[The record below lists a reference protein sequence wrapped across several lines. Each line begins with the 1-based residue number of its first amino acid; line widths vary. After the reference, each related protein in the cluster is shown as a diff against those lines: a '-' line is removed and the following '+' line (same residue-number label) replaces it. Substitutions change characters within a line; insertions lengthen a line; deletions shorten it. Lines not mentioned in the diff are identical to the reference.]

1 MSNRT
6 VKSIAGAL
14 VAATATFCVYA
25 APATEKVKIA
35 YTGAMSDV
43 GFFVADAKGLFA
55 AEGIDVE
62 FIQFDGGPRMIAP
75 IATGEIDVGASI
87 NSASLFNALDR
98 DIAIRIVADKGRNVK
113 GMSFQGLM
121 VRKALIETGAVRSI
135 ADLKGRKFAN
145 VGPGITDQAT
155 IDEALRAVGLN
166 IGAMEVVYLGF
177 PAQLAAYQN
186 GALDASIMPEPFR
199 TNAIRSGVAS
209 ELAPVF
215 DLRSDNQIGVVIYGD
230 AFIKRRPQV
239 AHAFMKAYIRGVRYY
254 MDQVLDG
261 KIAGPNADD
270 IIDILAKYSAVKDKT
285 VLRAVVP
292 VAIEPNGQM
301 NRASLE
307 KDLQFF
313 KAQALVKSGI
323 GVEQVID
330 SSWVDAAVEELGP
343 YRRK

>member
-1 MSNRT
+1 MNNRI
-6 VKSIAGAL
+6 VKSIVPAL
-14 VAATATFCVYA
+14 AAAMATFCVSA
-25 APATEKVKIA
+25 APAAEKVKIA

-43 GFFVADAKGLFA
+43 GFFVADAKGWFA
-55 AEGIDVE
+55 AEGIEVE

-75 IATGEIDVGASI
+75 IATGEIDAGASI
-87 NSASLFNALDR
+87 NSASLFNAVER
-98 DIAIRIVADKGRNVK
+98 EVAIRIVADKGRNVK

-135 ADLKGRKFAN
+135 VDLKGRKFAN

-199 TNAIRSGVAS
+199 TNAIRSGVAL

-215 DLRSDNQIGVVIYGD
+215 ELRNDNQIGAVIYGD

-254 MDQVLDG
+254 TDQLLDG
-261 KIAGPNADD
+261 KIAGPNAED
-270 IIDILAKYSAVKDKT
+270 IVDILARYSAVKDKN
-285 VLRAVVP
+285 VLRTVVP
-292 VAIEPNGQM
+292 VAIEPDGQM
-301 NRASLE
+301 NVASLT

-313 KAQALVKSGI
+313 KARGLVKSDV
-323 GVEQVID
+323 GVERVID
-330 SSWVDAAVEELGP
+330 SSWVDAALRELGP